1 MNVLCVRA
9 TCVVVAR
16 APTCSLRKKGGTT
29 LDIGDVA
36 ASYSSIVRYSCNTP
50 TRTITPIK
58 PCAWLFASSGGSIV
72 RTHVNLALGSSPLRK
87 VQQ

>member
-1 MNVLCVRA
+1 MLCVRA

-16 APTCSLRKKGGTT
+16 DLTRSLRKKGGTA

-36 ASYSSIVRYSCNTP
+36 ASYSSIVRHSCHTP
-50 TRTITPIK
+50 TKTTTPIK
-58 PCAWLFASSGGSIV
+58 PCVWLFASSGGSTV
-72 RTHVNLALGSSPLRK
+72 HTRVNLALGSSPLQK

>member
-1 MNVLCVRA
+1 MLCVRA

-16 APTCSLRKKGGTT
+16 DPTRSLRKKGGTT

-36 ASYSSIVRYSCNTP
+36 ASYSSIVRYSCDTP
-50 TRTITPIK
+50 TRTTTPIK
-58 PCAWLFASSGGSIV
+58 PCAWLFASSGGSTAHT
-72 RTHVNLALGSSPLRK
+72 RVNLALGSSPLQK